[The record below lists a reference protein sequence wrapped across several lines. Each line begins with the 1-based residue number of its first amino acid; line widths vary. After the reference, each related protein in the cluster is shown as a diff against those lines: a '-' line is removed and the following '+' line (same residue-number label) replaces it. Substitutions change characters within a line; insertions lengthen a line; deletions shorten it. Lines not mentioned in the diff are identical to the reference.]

1 MARLP
6 IRSLGGVGIV
16 TDTNPYDL
24 PINAFS
30 DGNNVI
36 FDEGRI
42 SRAPV
47 FKQLYPAIKSSKTWA
62 DFGSDAW
69 DSGGSLT
76 YETATGGA
84 TNTSRFVGSYADPS
98 YGETVIIAD
107 KDGTV
112 RAYPEGNLADLTPPV
127 TNPVDNEETWSS
139 CQVSGL
145 AAMARKDM
153 VPYVRNIK
161 ADATYKEMSV
171 SNWPSNTTCAVL
183 RSYKDFLI
191 ALNVTK
197 GANSYPTMVKWSDI
211 IPYGSAVT
219 ALDWN
224 EASTTNSAG
233 ENVLGELTN
242 PIKDGLSLGT
252 QFIIYST
259 DQVWLMEYTGSSLV
273 FNFRKLFPTGG
284 IMNTNC
290 VVEVEG
296 KHFVFGSDDIYVH
309 DGQSKK
315 SIADNRV
322 RKRIFKTLDPNKKNR
337 FYVIH
342 DNVANLVH
350 FCYVSR
356 QNEVNFPDTQ
366 FCNKAAIYNYRED
379 TWSFMDLPNT
389 VGGAQASVSLNSTQ
403 YGSVIDTYQS
413 YNTDYLSFETTAPK
427 VPIMLGL
434 TDTANG
440 LTESRVYATDLP
452 TIGVVNLPASPETF
466 KPAYVQRAGLDMD
479 EIQAGLRGYKTIR
492 GIQPQAEFEVSDG
505 KFYWQ
510 LGATDLPGGAIV
522 YSTNFYFNPSTE
534 YQISSKVSGRYLA
547 YRISTD
553 NIENFR
559 ISGFD
564 MDAIVLSRR

>member
-1 MARLP
+1 MATLP
-6 IRSLGGVGIV
+6 IRQLGGVGIV

-42 SRAPV
+42 ARSPV
-47 FKQLYPAIKSSKTWA
+47 FKQLYPAVKSVKSWD
-62 DFGSDAW
+62 DFGTSTW
-69 DSGGSLT
+69 DSSSSVTFEAAQGGN
-76 YETATGGA
+76 TAS
-84 TNTSRFVGSYADPS
+84 SRYVGSYADVS
-98 YGETVIIAD
+98 YGETVVVAD
-107 KDGTV
+107 NDGTV
-112 RAYPEGNLADLTPPV
+112 RAYPEGNLQVVTPSTATLV
-127 TNPVDNEETWSS
+127 TNEEPWTG
-139 CQVSGL
+139 CQVAGL
-145 AAMARKDM
+145 TALGRKDM
-153 VPYVRNIK
+153 VPYVRNIST
-161 ADATYKEMSV
+161 DSTYKEMSA
-171 SNWPSNTTCAVL
+171 SNWPTNTTCAVL
-183 RSYKDFLI
+183 RSYNDFMI

-197 GANSYPTMVKWSDI
+197 GALSYPTMVKWSDI
-211 IPYGSAVT
+211 IPYGSAVS
-219 ALDWN
+219 AIDWD

-233 ENVLGELTN
+233 ENVLGELKN

-252 QFIIYST
+252 QFIIYSS

-273 FNFRKLFPTGG
+273 FNFRRLFPTGG
-284 IMNTNC
+284 IINTNC
-290 VVEVEG
+290 VTEVEG
-296 KHFVFGSDDIYVH
+296 KHYVFGMDDIYVH
-309 DGQSKK
+309 DGQTKK
-315 SIADNRV
+315 SIADGRV
-322 RKRIFKTLDPNKKNR
+322 RRRIYKTLDINKR
-337 FYVIH
+337 SRCYVLH
-342 DNVANLVH
+342 DSVANFIY

-356 QNEVNFPDTQ
+356 QNEVNFPGTT

-389 VGGAQASVSLNSTQ
+389 VGGAEASVVLNQTSYPT
-403 YGSVIDTYQS
+403 VNDTYQS
-413 YNTDYLSFETTAPK
+413 YNTDYVSFESATPK
-427 VPIMLGL
+427 VPIMLGI
-434 TDTANG
+434 TDTKNG

-452 TIGVVNLPASPETF
+452 TVGVVNLPANLETF
-466 KPAYVQRAGLDMD
+466 KSAYVVRAGLDMD

-522 YSTNFYFNPSTE
+522 YSTNYYFNPSTD

-547 YRISTD
+547 YKISTD

-564 MDAIVLSRR
+564 MDALVISRR

>member
-1 MARLP
+1 MPTLP
-6 IRSLGGVGIV
+6 IRQLGQVGVV
-16 TDTNPYDL
+16 SDTNPYDL
-24 PINAFS
+24 PINGFS
-30 DGNNVI
+30 DANNVI

-62 DFGSDAW
+62 EFGATTWADA
-69 DSGGSLT
+69 DTLS
-76 YETATGGA
+76 YEAATGEA
-84 TNTSRFVGSYADPS
+84 TSASRFVGSYADPA

-112 RAYPEGNLADLTPPV
+112 RAYPEGTLADVTPPV
-127 TNPVDNEETWSS
+127 TTPVDNEETWSS
-139 CQVSGL
+139 CQVAGVTTL
-145 AAMARKDM
+145 ARKDM
-153 VPYVRNIK
+153 VPYARSIS

-171 SNWPSNTTCAVL
+171 SNWPVNTTCAVM
-183 RSYKDFLI
+183 RSYGDFLL

-197 GANSYPTMVKWSDI
+197 GAINYPTMVKWCDPV
-211 IPYGSAVT
+211 PYGAAV
-219 ALDWN
+219 AAIDWD
-224 EASTTNSAG
+224 ETSTTNSAG
-233 ENVLGELTN
+233 ENVLGELKN
-242 PIKDGLSLGT
+242 PIKDGLTLGT
-252 QFIIYST
+252 QFILYAT

-273 FNFRKLFPTGG
+273 FNFRRLFPTGG

-296 KHFVFGSDDIYVH
+296 KHYVFGSDDIYVH
-309 DGQSKK
+309 DGNSKK
-315 SIADNRV
+315 SVADNKVRRRV
-322 RKRIFKTLDPNKKNR
+322 YKTLDPNKKNR
-337 FYVIH
+337 FFVVH
-342 DNVANLVH
+342 DAIANLIH

-356 QNEVNFPDTQ
+356 QNEVNFPNTA

-379 TWSFMDLPNT
+379 TWSFMDLPNV
-389 VGGAQASVSLNSTQ
+389 VGGAEATVTLTSSQYPSVT
-403 YGSVIDTYQS
+403 DTYQS

-434 TDTANG
+434 TDLANG

-452 TIGVVNLPASPETF
+452 TIGVVNLPANLETF
-466 KPAYVQRAGLDMD
+466 KPAYVVRAGLDMD

-492 GIQPQAEFEVSDG
+492 GLQPQAEFEVSDG
-505 KFYWQ
+505 TFYWQ
-510 LGATDLPGGAIV
+510 LGASDLPGGPIV
-522 YSTNFYFNPSTE
+522 YSTNYYFNPSTD

-547 YRISTD
+547 YKISTS

-564 MDAIVLSRR
+564 MDVLVLSRR